1 MQATSTP
8 TLAQPKYGVPAAF
21 GAAAILAVGLAV
33 GALVVMRPVTSTA
46 PATNATTNGIEQGLA
61 AKNAAPGAAIVGQT
75 SADSIESGLAAK
87 NATAASNP
95 AKVIFTTPTG
105 TQVFTIGGRDPMASF
120 NSIGLAKRV
129 SDHDLIR
136 ASRGWYAYPPVDD
149 QISSYD
155 ELRNRAGWYAF
166 PPVTEIRP
174 LIDDLYL
181 PSVVQDPAT
190 NLQDYFG
197 PRNGWDDRAVGNDTP
212 VGISHR

>member
-8 TLAQPKYGVPAAF
+8 TLAQPKYGASAAL

-33 GALVVMRPVTSTA
+33 GALVVMRPVTSTV
-46 PATNATTNGIEQGLA
+46 PATDATTTGIEQGLA
-61 AKNAAPGAAIVGQT
+61 AKNAAPGAAIAGPT

-87 NATAASNP
+87 NGTAATNP
-95 AKVIFTTPTG
+95 AKVLVTTPTG
-105 TQVFTIGGRDPMASF
+105 TQVFTIGGRDPMAHF
-120 NSIGLAKRV
+120 NSIGLAKAV

-136 ASRGWYAYPPVDD
+136 GSRGWYAYPPVDN

-166 PPVTEIRP
+166 PPATELRP
-174 LIDDLYL
+174 MIDDLYL
-181 PSVVQDPAT
+181 PSVQDPTT

-197 PRNGWDDRAVGNDTP
+197 PRIGWDDRAAGNDTP
-212 VGISHR
+212 VGRSHR